1 MNSRRTG
8 VPDDVITLLGI
19 STIWCD
25 VTVDEFRNRDFGP
38 SEDHYRAISTYCL
51 LKGGHVTV
59 VQGPVRAYTSRFEDP
74 EARCLESES
83 GDYKELEIVRS
94 LLDTISLDSTYWAHL
109 RYDEKTEK
117 YSLTA
122 GKRPVLN
129 DWYDEFPVFLPLV
142 PEEDIELVK
151 FLNHEIAEGV
161 WNGQTVDV
169 FIAYEDEVQALIVKS
184 TNIFY
189 HSQGLNITF
198 KPLAHITRKSMIVG
212 IIVERT
218 RGRPLQYRDR
228 ALMYETFT
236 KMQENG
242 LYMYIPPRLEPF
254 PGMFLV
260 CDGVLRLNT
269 HDLCFFE
276 HVDLEEG
283 QSIQDLNDNPDGKT
297 VYNEPEI
304 LHILEMLKIPD
315 SLFTPTTLLSPL
327 TFPVISHPQS
337 PDFPFPDY
345 VESLIRGWIR
355 QHIKTDK
362 FKYTPWL
369 GEVSFELEPGA
380 EEEIA
385 LSKQSKSRKVLES
398 RNVVHRPRKRTR
410 TILVATYTNVTRD
423 TETSGSIVEVEDEED
438 EGHNSRK
445 VEGEGI
451 NRKRTRI

>member
-8 VPDDVITLLGI
+8 VSDDVITLLGI

-25 VTVDEFRNRDFGP
+25 MTVDEFRNRDFGP

-59 VQGPVRAYTSRFEDP
+59 VQGP
-74 EARCLESES
+74 
-83 GDYKELEIVRS
+83 RS

-122 GKRPVLN
+122 GKRPILN

-161 WNGQTVDV
+161 WNGKTV
-169 FIAYEDEVQALIVKS
+169 AYEDEVQALIVKS

-212 IIVERT
+212 II
-218 RGRPLQYRDR
+218 
-228 ALMYETFT
+228 MYETFT

-242 LYMYIPPRLEPF
+242 LYMYIPPRLQPLPE
-254 PGMFLV
+254 MFLV
-260 CDGVLRLNT
+260 CDGVLRLST

-276 HVDLEEG
+276 HVDLEKG
-283 QSIQDLNDNPDGKT
+283 QSIQDLNDNPDRET

-304 LHILEMLKIPD
+304 LHVLEMLKISD
-315 SLFTPTTLLSPL
+315 SLFTPITLFSPL

-337 PDFPFPDY
+337 PDLPFPDY

-362 FKYTPWL
+362 FKYTPWR
-369 GEVSFELEPGA
+369 GELSFELEPGA
-380 EEEIA
+380 EAEMA
-385 LSKQSKSRKVLES
+385 LSKQSKPRKMLES
-398 RNVVHRPRKRTR
+398 RNAIHRPRKRTR
-410 TILVATYTNVTRD
+410 TILVATYTNATTD
-423 TETSGSIVEVEDEED
+423 PETSGSIVEVEDEED